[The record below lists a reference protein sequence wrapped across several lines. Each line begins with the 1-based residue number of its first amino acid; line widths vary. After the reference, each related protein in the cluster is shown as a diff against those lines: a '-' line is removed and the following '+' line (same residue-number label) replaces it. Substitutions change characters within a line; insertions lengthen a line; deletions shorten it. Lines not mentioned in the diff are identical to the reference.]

1 MEELFYFICH
11 PQGDKSK
18 IEVIDEQQSLHYEK
32 YHFALVNDL
41 EWNNVKDAIEYAKKL
56 AEKYNLE
63 YIPFE
68 SRCGYDEDEIIDKVT
83 QDLKLLWFNYQF
95 NYKLLYLN
103 DS

>member
-18 IEVIDEQQSLHYEK
+18 IKVIDEQQSLHYEK
-32 YHFALVNDL
+32 HDFALINDL
-41 EWNNVKDAIEYAKKL
+41 EWDNVKDAIEYAKKL

-68 SRCGYDEDEIIDKVT
+68 SRCGHDEDEIIESDKPSG
-83 QDLKLLWFNYQF
+83 Y
-95 NYKLLYLN
+95 LYL
-103 DS
+103 